1 MRYVSTRGRA
11 PILDFEGVLLAGLA
25 SDGGLYVPER
35 WPTLTRD
42 ELASFR
48 GRDYADVAHAIISR
62 FTGDTID
69 PSALRSIVSV
79 AYAGFGH
86 RVVAPL
92 AQLGP
97 NHWLLELFHGPTLAF
112 KDIALQVL
120 GRLYDH
126 FLERHD
132 TRTTIV
138 GATSGDTGSAAIEAF
153 KGRERASIFILHP
166 AGRVSEV
173 QRRQMT
179 TIDAGNVH
187 NIAVEGTFDD
197 CQAMLKAM
205 FNDHAFRDE
214 LRLSGVNSINWARI
228 VPQVVYYVTSALALG
243 GPEVPVSFS
252 VPSGN
257 FGDVF
262 AGFVAQRMGLPV
274 DRLVVASNEND
285 ILTRALTTGD
295 HRLTEVTPT
304 WSPSMDIQV
313 SSNFERLLFE
323 MHDRDAE
330 YTAGLMRQLAEHR
343 AFRIGGDAAA
353 TVQSLFHAGRCR
365 QAQTLETI
373 AAVYRDTG
381 MVIDP
386 HTAVGVAVAQ
396 RMHGARETPMIT
408 LATAHPAKFPDA
420 VERAI
425 GIRPALPE
433 RLADLHE
440 REERCT
446 MLPNDLTAVMRHI
459 REQVAQVAAGH

>member
-11 PILDFEGVLLAGLA
+11 PVLDFEDVLLAGLA
-25 SDGGLYVPER
+25 ADGGLYVPER
-35 WPTLTRD
+35 WPEFSRD

-48 GRDYADVAHAIISR
+48 GRGLPGGRARGHLPLHRRRHRDVEAPFDRRRRVRRVRAR
-62 FTGDTID
+62 RGD
-69 PSALRSIVSV
+69 PAR
-79 AYAGFGH
+79 AA
-86 RVVAPL
+86 R
-92 AQLGP
+92 P

-126 FLERHD
+126 VLERHD
-132 TRTTIV
+132 AHVTIV
-138 GATSGDTGSAAIEAF
+138 GATSGDTGSAAIEAV
-153 KGRERASIFILHP
+153 KGRERVSIFILHP

-179 TIDAGNVH
+179 TVGAGNVH
-187 NIAVEGTFDD
+187 NIAIEGTFDD

-205 FNDHAFRDE
+205 FNDPGFRDE

-228 VPQVVYYVTSALALG
+228 VPQVVYYVTAAAALG
-243 GPEVPVSFS
+243 GPDVPVSFS

-274 DRLVVASNEND
+274 ERLVVASNEND
-285 ILTRALTTGD
+285 ILTRALTTGE

-304 WSPSMDIQV
+304 LSPSMDIQV

-343 AFRIGGDAAA
+343 AFRIGDDAAA
-353 TVQSLFHAGRCR
+353 TVRSLFHAGRCSESE
-365 QAQTLETI
+365 TLETI
-373 AAVYRDTG
+373 AAVHRDTG

-386 HTAVGVAVAQ
+386 HTAVGVAVAG
-396 RMHGARETPMIT
+396 RLRGPRGIPMVT
-408 LATAHPAKFPDA
+408 LATGPPREVPRRGGEGDRGPSRPPRSPRRPVRARRTLHDA
-420 VERAI
+420 GRTTC
-425 GIRPALPE
+425 R
-433 RLADLHE
+433 R
-440 REERCT
+440 
-446 MLPNDLTAVMRHI
+446 
-459 REQVAQVAAGH
+459 

>member
-25 SDGGLYVPER
+25 SDGGLYVPQR
-35 WPTLTRD
+35 WPSLTRE
-42 ELASFR
+42 ELLSFR
-48 GRDYADVAHAIISR
+48 GRDYPDVAHAIISR
-62 FTGDTID
+62 FTGDTIE
-69 PSALRSIVSV
+69 PSALRSIVSS
-79 AYAGFGH
+79 AYADFGH
-86 RVVAPL
+86 AAVAPL
-92 AQLGP
+92 AQLGS

-112 KDIALQVL
+112 KDVALQVL

-126 FLERHD
+126 FLELHD

-138 GATSGDTGSAAIEAF
+138 GATSGDTGSAAIEAI

-179 TIDAGNVH
+179 TVETGNVH
-187 NIAVEGTFDD
+187 NIAVDGTFDD

-205 FNDHAFRDE
+205 FNDAEFRDE

-243 GPEVPVSFS
+243 GPDVAVSFS

-295 HRLTEVTPT
+295 HRLTDVTPT
-304 WSPSMDIQV
+304 LSPSMDIQV

-343 AFRIGGDAAA
+343 GFRIGDDAAA
-353 TVQSLFHAGRCR
+353 TVQSLFHAGRC
-365 QAQTLETI
+365 TETETIETI
-373 AAVYRDTG
+373 AAVHRDTG

-386 HTAVGVAVAQ
+386 HTAVGVAVAKRQ
-396 RMHGARETPMIT
+396 RGARETPMIT

-425 GIRPALPE
+425 GARPALPD

-446 MLPNDLTAVMRHI
+446 TLPNDLPAVMEHI
-459 REQVAQVAAGH
+459 RSHAPASTA